1 MQEHL
6 GIAQDCSNSSELELE
21 LLQCQLAQAEAA
33 LHAERQRAAELQRQV
48 EASQGC
54 AMLTQ
59 LELHN
64 SMSRAERLAGLVS
77 QVDQERKGYTCT
89 HAPTYCDVHD
99 NTKGQVC
106 AKTAEYKQGCL
117 ADLVSQAEQ

>member
-33 LHAERQRAAELQRQV
+33 LHAERQRAAELQRQM

-77 QVDQERKGYTCT
+77 HVDQERKGYTCT
-89 HAPTYCDVHD
+89 YAPTHCNVYD
-99 NTKGQVC
+99 NTK
-106 AKTAEYKQGCL
+106 
-117 ADLVSQAEQ
+117 